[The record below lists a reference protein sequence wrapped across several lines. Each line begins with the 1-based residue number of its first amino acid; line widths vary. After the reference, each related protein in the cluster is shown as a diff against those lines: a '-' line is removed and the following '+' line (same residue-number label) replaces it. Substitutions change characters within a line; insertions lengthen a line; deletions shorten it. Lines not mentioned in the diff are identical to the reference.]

1 MNFYKQNK
9 NTKIKPE
16 QKDAK
21 LDSPEKILR
30 DWSWKNDFRTSSI
43 GLNLLIII
51 VFTVVLILVHLFN
64 AWSVLV

>member
-1 MNFYKQNK
+1 MNFYNQNK

-21 LDSPEKILR
+21 LNSPAKIFR

-43 GLNLLIII
+43 RLNLLIII

>member
-1 MNFYKQNK
+1 MNFYNQNK

-21 LDSPEKILR
+21 LNSPEKIFR

-43 GLNLLIII
+43 RLNLLILI